1 MPRRPNILFVMADQM
16 APAFLPIHGHKLVKA
31 PNIEALADRGTVF
44 DSAYCASPLCAPS
57 RFSMMAGRRPA
68 GIGAFDNAADFPADI
83 PTFAHY
89 LRRAGYR
96 TALSGKMHFCGA
108 DQLHGFEER
117 LTTDIYPA
125 DFGWTP
131 DWEQPEI
138 RPSWYH
144 NMLSVVQAGPCRR
157 SNQLDFDEE
166 VVYAARRWL
175 FDQARG
181 TDDRP
186 FCLVVSMTHPHDPYA
201 ILPEY
206 WNRYREDEIDLPKLA
221 TSPDPADPHWR
232 RLRHVSD
239 MDNYEITETHIRAA
253 RRAYYGAISYVD
265 DQLGSLVK
273 TLGDCGLQGETITLF
288 TADHGDMLGERGLWY
303 KMTWHENASRVPLI
317 IGFPGDAKPRR
328 VAESISTIDLLPTL
342 AEIAGDGVAP
352 DYAASIDGR
361 SLLPHIAGSGGH
373 DEVLGEYFGEGA
385 IAPLLMIPPREVQI
399 HPQPPRSRAAL
410 RPRGRSAGAGRSR
423 GGPGPCEASRR
434 FPRRGLGPLG
444 RGSAARAG
452 DRQPAPPASGRRV
465 IASRQAQRLGP
476 PAPGRRLAQ
485 LQAQQYRA
493 RRSGVSLALP
503 PCGRAAEGVRHYWVS
518 PERGRNPP

>member
-1 MPRRPNILFVMADQM
+1 MTRRPNILFVMADQM
-16 APAFLPIHGHKLVKA
+16 APGFLPIHGHKLVKA

-68 GIGAFDNAADFPADI
+68 GIGAFDNAADFAADI

-89 LRRAGYR
+89 LRQAGYR
-96 TALSGKMHFCGA
+96 TALSGKMHFCGP

-144 NMLSVVQAGPCRR
+144 NMLSVTQAGPCRR

-221 TSPDPADPHWR
+221 TSPNQEDPHWQ
-232 RLRHVSD
+232 RLRRVSD
-239 MDNYEITETHIRAA
+239 MDSYDITEVHIRAA

-265 DQLGSLVK
+265 DQLGQLVK
-273 TLGDCGLQGETITLF
+273 TLGDCGLEGETITLF

-303 KMTWHENASRVPLI
+303 KMNWHENAARVPLI
-317 IGFPGDAKPRR
+317 IGFPGEGRPRR
-328 VAESISTIDLLPTL
+328 VAQSVSTIDLLPTL
-342 AEIAGDGVAP
+342 AEIAGDGAAP
-352 DYAASIDGR
+352 DYAAPVDGR

-385 IAPLLMIPPREVQI
+385 IAPLLMIRRGTYKYIRGRPDPEQLYDLAADPLEQVDLAKDPAHAKRLADF
-399 HPQPPRSRAAL
+399 RAEALQRWDEEAL
-410 RPRGRSAGAGRSR
+410 R
-423 GGPGPCEASRR
+423 E
-434 FPRRGLGPLG
+434 
-444 RGSAARAG
+444 
-452 DRQPAPPASGRRV
+452 QV
-465 IASRQAQRLGP
+465 IASQRR
-476 PAPGRRLAQ
+476 RRLVAASLLRGKHSAWDHQ
-485 LQAQQYRA
+485 PRTDASRSYMRNNIELDDLEYRSRFPHVGA
-493 RRSGVSLALP
+493 P
-503 PCGRAAEGVRHYWVS
+503 PKG
-518 PERGRNPP
+518 